1 MITQIPTWSQIR
13 PTTKNLQVT
22 VQTGVIDFVNG
33 SGFKMGGF
41 NGGRF
46 DANNS
51 VSVIG
56 GVASLELNYGC
67 QLASSASLG
76 WVPAANPQVA
86 PDLTLVRD
94 AANVLAQRRGTVAQ
108 TRRLYATFTDS
119 SNYSRLS
126 TIAGTDRYT
135 IYSEAAGTGLP
146 LRALEMS
153 FNTLAAA
160 YPTTANVTSGTFGV
174 WKNTSTGIVRLYV
187 NDGGTMKFVAL
198 S

>member
-1 MITQIPTWSQIR
+1 MITQFPNWSQIR
-13 PTTKNLQVT
+13 PTTQNLQIKAG
-22 VQTGVIDFVNG
+22 TGVIDFVNG
-33 SGFKMGGF
+33 ANFRFAGFST
-41 NGGRF
+41 NRF
-46 DANNS
+46 DVANS
-51 VSVIG
+51 LGITG
-56 GVASLELNYGC
+56 GSAITSNYGC
-67 QLASSASLG
+67 QLTSNNSLG

-94 AANVLAQRRGTVAQ
+94 ASDILAQRRGTVAQ
-108 TRRLYATFTDS
+108 TSRLYATFTDS

-174 WKNTSTGIVRLYV
+174 WKNTATGIVRLYV

-198 S
+198 A